1 MTSVQEKIAMYE
13 RIVKASEDYN
23 KLLIS
28 QNDIILQQ
36 IDSNTTLI
44 NTKINSLKNNQNKK
58 KVTINTS
65 LNEKFIFL

>member
-23 KLLIS
+23 KLLVS